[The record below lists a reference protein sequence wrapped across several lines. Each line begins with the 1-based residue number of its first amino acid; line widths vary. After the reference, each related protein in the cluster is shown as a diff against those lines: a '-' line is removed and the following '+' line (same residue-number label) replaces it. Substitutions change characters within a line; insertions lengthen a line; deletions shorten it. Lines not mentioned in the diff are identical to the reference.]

1 MSLHLIKL
9 CVGCET
15 VEELLGWWA
24 VEGADGR
31 PWKLRTRQ
39 TPKRAAEVLDG
50 GSVYRVFKG
59 FILCRQ
65 RVLDIETAG
74 EGAAARC
81 LITLDPKP
89 VLVAPTP
96 RRPFQGWRYLDPK
109 DAPPDLGRDGDAAMP
124 APLAKQLREIGAW

>member
-1 MSLHLIKL
+1 VSLHLIKL
-9 CVGCET
+9 CVGCDT

-39 TPKRAAEVLDG
+39 TPRRAAEVEDG
-50 GSVYRVFKG
+50 GSLYRVFKG

-65 RVLDIETAG
+65 RVLGIETAG

-89 VLVAPTP
+89 VLVAPTL

-109 DAPPDLGRDGDAAMP
+109 DAPPDLGRDGEAAMP

>member
-9 CVGCET
+9 CVGCDT
-15 VEELLGWWA
+15 VEALRDWWS

-39 TPKRAAEVLDG
+39 TPKRAAEVLGG
-50 GSVYRVFKG
+50 GSLYRVFKG

-74 EGAAARC
+74 EGSAARC
-81 LITLDPKP
+81 LITLDPEP
-89 VLVAPTP
+89 ALVAPTP

-109 DAPPDLGRDGDAAMP
+109 DVPPDLGRDGDAAMP
-124 APLAKQLREIGAW
+124 PRLAKQLREIGAW